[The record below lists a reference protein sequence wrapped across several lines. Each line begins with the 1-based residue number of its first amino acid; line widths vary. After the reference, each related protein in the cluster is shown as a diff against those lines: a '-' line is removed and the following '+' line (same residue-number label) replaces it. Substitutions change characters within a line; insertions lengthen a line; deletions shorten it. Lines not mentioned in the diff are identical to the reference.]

1 MSGHL
6 SHPWRLTKW
15 YQEKKELRPL
25 FPLSL
30 KGLKDRGDVAL
41 NMMKTE
47 IGAYEAKTKLS
58 ELLRLVG
65 DGQSFTITN
74 RGEPVADLV
83 PNIGIKRK
91 DRALAVRK
99 LKELMMVHPVRDVN
113 IKELILEGRK

>member
-1 MSGHL
+1 M
-6 SHPWRLTKW
+6 
-15 YQEKKELRPL
+15 RPL
-25 FPLSL
+25 SPLSL
-30 KGLKDRGDVAL
+30 KGLKERGDVAL

>member
-83 PNIGIKRK
+83 PIIAIKRK

>member
-1 MSGHL
+1 M
-6 SHPWRLTKW
+6 
-15 YQEKKELRPL
+15 RPL

-30 KGLKDRGDVAL
+30 KGLKDRGDLAR

-47 IGAYEAKTKLS
+47 IDGYEAKTKLS

-65 DGQSFTITN
+65 DGQSLPITN
-74 RGEPVADLV
+74 RGEPIADLV
-83 PNIGIKRK
+83 PIIAIKRK